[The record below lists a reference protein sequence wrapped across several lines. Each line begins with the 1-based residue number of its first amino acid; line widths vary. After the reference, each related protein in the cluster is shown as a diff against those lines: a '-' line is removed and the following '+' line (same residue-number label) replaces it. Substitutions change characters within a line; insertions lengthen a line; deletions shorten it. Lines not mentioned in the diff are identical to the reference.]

1 MLSRIAV
8 IKIVGAAASARRH
21 AARRNRRPCPP
32 HLQGMTI
39 DDGGSG
45 GQGRRLHFAKIQV
58 HRALITDQNNTG
70 FQYKIQ
76 KYMARAARRFEN
88 ADVLCVVYG
97 THLIFSKSL
106 QKGVLMMWMTPP
118 KQTEP
123 KKSFVPRKFLKQM
136 QVQAARMRAQRMR
149 QSALAPTFQLA
160 WQPRKHRPH
169 FLQMPILC
177 LEISSRGI
185 CSASFALIH
194 HGHSMHPREH
204 SADDDGSA
212 DLVWS

>member
-58 HRALITDQNNTG
+58 HRALITDRNNTG

-76 KYMARAARRFEN
+76 KYMASAERRFEN

-97 THLIFSKSL
+97 TLLSFSKSL
-106 QKGVLMMWMTPP
+106 QKGVLMWMTRPN
-118 KQTEP
+118 KQNQ
-123 KKSFVPRKFLKQM
+123 KKALFQEKFLKQM
-136 QVQAARMRAQRMR
+136 QVQAADARTGAAHAA
-149 QSALAPTFQLA
+149 ALAPTFQLA
-160 WQPRKHRPH
+160 
-169 FLQMPILC
+169 
-177 LEISSRGI
+177 
-185 CSASFALIH
+185 
-194 HGHSMHPREH
+194 
-204 SADDDGSA
+204 
-212 DLVWS
+212 